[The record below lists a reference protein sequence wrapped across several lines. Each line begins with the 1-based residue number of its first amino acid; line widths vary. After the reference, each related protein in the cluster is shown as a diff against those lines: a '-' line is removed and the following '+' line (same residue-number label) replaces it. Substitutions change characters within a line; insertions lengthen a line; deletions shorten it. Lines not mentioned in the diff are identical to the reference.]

1 MRMDVKITKHRKPAL
16 RNPVIRQALTGRPSV
31 ASVRAA
37 DPSCPLCNASAEH
50 LVLESIPA
58 HRTQA
63 YALALLGISCVRWMR
78 DLKTIRC
85 TCCGVKYFNA
95 ELLRWNNA
103 RKSRRFADFGRTS
116 MPLPVRRVK
125 RGQLSLRQLLMAN
138 LSPRARAAVPAP
150 SRRPQ
155 KASAR
160 GR

>member
-1 MRMDVKITKHRKPAL
+1 VKSTQHRKPTR
-16 RNPVIRQALTGRPSV
+16 RNPVMRQALTRRPSA

-37 DPSCPLCNASAEH
+37 DPSCPLCSASAEH
-50 LVLESIPA
+50 LVLESIPT
-58 HRTQA
+58 HRTQS
-63 YALALLGISCVRWMR
+63 YALALLGISCIRWMR
-78 DLKTIRC
+78 DLKTIHC
-85 TCCGVKYFNA
+85 TCCDVKYFNA

-116 MPLPVRRVK
+116 MPLPIRKVK

-155 KASAR
+155 KAFAR
-160 GR
+160 VG